1 MVRELRLDY
10 GGHSFRWFDTDEMIR
25 VHGSSSLPSFL
36 AQNIEEHFRVPV
48 QFQVLCDLQ
57 GPLSTRDFQ
66 RVLSG
71 KESPRLWLFDSR
83 YMGEDLRKQFE
94 RRQAEAATASSDE
107 PTTLWSRKLETL
119 VEEASDRSGNDDDM
133 EKRVA
138 KLSESLEKREE
149 QVAKL
154 LDHHEAQ
161 IQELQRELVKER
173 TAGPPIEAAG
183 WEASD
188 SEDESNLQLLE
199 AEEARLLQS
208 VQDALAKI
216 TDRTPSTTCEFQA
229 RGPEAVSPSLTAL
242 SGTNCDATRSKSSH
256 SGPLPP
262 LLGSGSDTFCQ
273 YCGETREK
281 KEIRDSRET
290 EETRRREEEEK
301 SRQQVQ
307 LQLEEALATMRKA
320 QEEEKQSQL
329 LLRQWQARAVSAE
342 EALTN
347 QEHAE
352 VAQVK
357 LHGKLEVEVA
367 LRNKDLEYAQEL
379 RALNEQNYR
388 SELEHQASVLE
399 LRHRNAALLEQEEW
413 QQMEILL
420 LRSQQFQSE
429 KAQEQQ
435 VQDLMSSVEWERL
448 GSELRVSQL
457 GKAEHRSKEK
467 SKDLGARLVGR
478 DLEVLALES
487 LMERQQQHFLAA
499 QQLAAGPS
507 EAQKKAEEE
516 AKSLAA
522 ELMQK
527 AEMLQREEAAR
538 SMHLAEI
545 AMQGKELVESKCREE
560 QLQQKLVQL
569 EAQLADALA
578 ANARPATP
586 KLEPAPAPAP
596 AKISDYISTADDEL
610 DKTLEKEIMDLG
622 PGILKGNV
630 LERTGPKRYK
640 LGDQK
645 VFMQLSEGKVTVRVG
660 GAYIPLSQWTK
671 ELTAVGEKG
680 NDDPFSALD
689 AQSPFAAV
697 R

>member
-94 RRQAEAATASSDE
+94 RRQAEAAGTASSDE

-119 VEEASDRSGNDDDM
+119 VEETSDRSGNDDDM

-161 IQELQRELVKER
+161 IQELQRELSER
-173 TAGPPIEAAG
+173 TAPPIEANG

-216 TDRTPSTTCEFQA
+216 TDRTPSTTCEFQETPQ
-229 RGPEAVSPSLTAL
+229 GPEVSPSLTC
-242 SGTNCDATRSKSSH
+242 SGDATRSKSSH

-262 LLGSGSDTFCQ
+262 LLGSGPDTFCQ
-273 YCGETREK
+273 YCGEMREK
-281 KEIRDSRET
+281 KEMRESREI

-301 SRQQVQ
+301 RRHQEQ

-379 RALNEQNYR
+379 RSLNEQNHR
-388 SELEHQASVLE
+388 SELEHQASVLA

-467 SKDLGARLVGR
+467 TKDLGARLVGR

-487 LMERQQQHFLAA
+487 LMERHVDGQQQHFFAA
-499 QQLAAGPS
+499 QQSAGPS
-507 EAQKKAEEE
+507 EAQKKAEQE

-527 AEMLQREEAAR
+527 AEMLQQEEAAR

-560 QLQQKLVQL
+560 QLQQRLVQL

-586 KLEPAPAPAP
+586 KLEPAPAP

-660 GAYIPLSQWTK
+660 GAYIPLLQWTK